1 MRRAPSGVQMAA
13 SLQHHMMT
21 RHCSSITCPATC
33 WQSLQQ
39 MLAKRQSH
47 QHQSTWHPIP
57 SQERGV
63 QSLTSAFSQDS
74 DLKMHPHVFF
84 ITCSQEHPIHLR
96 DAFNGTLRNTY
107 RPFNNVEEVCH
118 AYSLCF
124 SADGGQILAGFDRTI
139 RIFDLQRPGR
149 QTEEWLLSTRA
160 GKGQKGIIG
169 SLAASIASPGVYAA
183 GSYSKSIC
191 IYQRGC
197 KGKPLMWLS
206 DCQASYEMG
215 GVTQLVW
222 VNEWMLLSGH
232 RCDRWLRFWDLRKAD
247 SERHKE
253 STLQAPKALLHRFPR
268 HTRTHQRFGF
278 STKGDLLSTGDD
290 SGAILFYS
298 LSHLSETG
306 IIREAH
312 GRPCV
317 SAMLHPTL
325 DIILSSSGSR
335 DFPDYDVD
343 SPTPE
348 RGLGL
353 KPSVGEP
360 KKRKACCTSKR
371 EPERDGR
378 LSALDNSTRI
388 WQLSWSERVGQ

>member
-1 MRRAPSGVQMAA
+1 
-13 SLQHHMMT
+13 
-21 RHCSSITCPATC
+21 
-33 WQSLQQ
+33 
-39 MLAKRQSH
+39 
-47 QHQSTWHPIP
+47 
-57 SQERGV
+57 
-63 QSLTSAFSQDS
+63 
-74 DLKMHPHVFF
+74 
-84 ITCSQEHPIHLR
+84 
-96 DAFNGTLRNTY
+96 LRNTY

-124 SADGGQILAGFDRTI
+124 SADRGQILAGFDRTI

-388 WQLSWSERVGQ
+388 WHLSCSERVGQ